1 MCARFTLILGPEGLK
16 MVFEGFEFPVS
27 FLPRYNIAPGQDIL
41 VLPNDGKETARY
53 FRWGLL
59 PSWATDPKVGNRM
72 INARAETLEKRPFFQ
87 MAFEKRRCLIPA
99 DGFYEWREEPGSS
112 PKRPIYIRM
121 KSAQPFAFAGLWE
134 TYRRADGD
142 VLNTCAIITTEP
154 NDLLKKIHYRMPAIL
169 EPKSY
174 DEWLDPNSFR
184 PGRLRGLLEPYPS
197 EGMAAHP
204 VSRTV
209 NDFRHDSPECI
220 APLKS
225 AGIAGRQESLP
236 L

>member
-27 FLPRYNIAPGQDIL
+27 LLPRYNIAPGQDIL
-41 VLPNDGKETARY
+41 VLPNDGKDRARY
-53 FRWGLL
+53 FRWGLH

-72 INARAETLEKRPFFQ
+72 INARAETLEKRPSFRT
-87 MAFEKRRCLIPA
+87 AFERRRCLIPA
-99 DGFYEWREEPGSS
+99 DGFYEWREEPGGG

-121 KSAQPFAFAGLWE
+121 KSARPFAIAGLWE
-134 TYRRADGD
+134 TYRRGDGD
-142 VLNTCAIITTEP
+142 VLNTCVIITTEP
-154 NDLLKKIHYRMPAIL
+154 NDLLKKIHDRMPAIL
-169 EPKSY
+169 EPKAF
-174 DEWLDPNSFR
+174 DEWLDPSSHL
-184 PGRLRGLLEPYPS
+184 PERLRRLLKPFPS

-209 NDFRHDSPECI
+209 NDFRNDNPECV
-220 APLKS
+220 APLNS